1 MALPNKRVSFALD
14 HVFVMCSFGAAAEAE
29 ALAARGIREGKS
41 NVHPGQGTACRRF
54 FFGNAYLELLW
65 VSDPEEAQSEETR
78 PTRLFERWAG
88 RSEGACPFAII
99 GRPPDPAGTTAAP
112 FPTWPYRPK
121 YLPPNLAIDVAVE
134 TPLDEPEWYWLGF
147 ARARERETSPE
158 HALPLRNVR
167 QVRIEGPLRPVSPA
181 SRIIEPSGLVSFAT
195 APRWRM
201 ELVFEG
207 PGKSAIDLRPV
218 LPLGLRC

>member
-1 MALPNKRVSFALD
+1 VSFALD
-14 HVFVMCSFGAAAEAE
+14 HVVVMCSFGAAAEAE

-112 FPTWPYRPK
+112 AVAAPA
-121 YLPPNLAIDVAVE
+121 PPA
-134 TPLDEPEWYWLGF
+134 TG
-147 ARARERETSPE
+147 RMS
-158 HALPLRNVR
+158 ALPGGHFRGAERVGHN
-167 QVRIEGPLRPVSPA
+167 A
-181 SRIIEPSGLVSFAT
+181 DAT
-195 APRWRM
+195 WY
-201 ELVFEG
+201 
-207 PGKSAIDLRPV
+207 
-218 LPLGLRC
+218 